1 MSDEVTKEDIIKSL
15 EEHIDNIK
23 VIVRNLTMLDTTDD
37 DRVNRTCVH
46 NATFTLFE
54 LIDKLV
60 NTEADIYNYFHRR
73 G

>member
-1 MSDEVTKEDIIKSL
+1 MSDEVTKEEIIKSL
-15 EEHIDNIK
+15 EGHIENIR
-23 VIVRNLTMLDTTDD
+23 VIIDSLLMLDATDD
-37 DRVNRTCVH
+37 DRVNRVCVH